1 MSPDDWSPPDFVG
14 MDGEDPSD
22 EDEDESSSSSPESG
36 EVVVAVDDQESCDSC
51 DHGEIECWGG
61 KLKLWRVGLGVCW
74 LELSFNLNLNSCSK
88 WKMRFKL
95 NESPRPRKL
104 LNAEL

>member
-1 MSPDDWSPPDFVG
+1 

-36 EVVVAVDDQESCDSC
+36 EVVVTVDNQESCDSC
-51 DHGEIECWGG
+51 DHGEIEYWGG

-74 LELSFNLNLNSCSK
+74 LELSSE
-88 WKMRFKL
+88 FKL
-95 NESPRPRKL
+95 IFISQME
-104 LNAEL
+104 NAFQTEGKSET